1 MVNEFEYIWFGWKCI
16 LNRSWFRNKYLGIY
30 NKFMTFKKFFDIYL
44 KRYFFINEKFDI
56 SEKNVFVL

>member
-1 MVNEFEYIWFGWKCI
+1 MI
-16 LNRSWFRNKYLGIY
+16 
-30 NKFMTFKKFFDIYL
+30 FKKFFDIYL